1 MDAVFAV
8 ADVITVMVNGQV
20 LESGPPAQIRAS
32 AAVRDAYLGADART
46 SRASCDIAARRRC
59 GVVAVAG
66 ERQRMSESLLEARGC
81 TPTTA
86 RATSCTASTFAS
98 TPARPSA

>member
-32 AAVRDAYLGADART
+32 AAVRDAYLGA
-46 SRASCDIAARRRC
+46 IAGEPLILSGLARRTRI
-59 GVVAVAG
+59 GGGA
-66 ERQRMSESLLEARGC
+66 MTESLLEARELHAYYGASHVLHGVDFRID
-81 TPTTA
+81 A
-86 RATSCTASTFAS
+86 RARRSG
-98 TPARPSA
+98 